1 MVEALFWVSTLELT
15 SVFVALITF
24 GSNPL
29 KNNLTNTLC
38 VHLALY
44 NTQST
49 SWKSVKVATED
60 YSCYYLFE
68 FFLER
73 SNSDFFFSVVSAQ
86 TVYMMLKFAK
96 IWPQLIDFVVVIFRV
111 NSLQSVPSFGISAF
125 FGIILANIDEIHV
138 KDKSTTTGY
147 GL

>member
-1 MVEALFWVSTLELT
+1 MVEALFWVSTLELI

-24 GSNPL
+24 GGNPL

-38 VHLALY
+38 VHLVLY

-73 SNSDFFFSVVSAQ
+73 SNSDFLFCVSFH
-86 TVYMMLKFAK
+86 YYCKCYFCLNCLYDAK
-96 IWPQLIDFVVVIFRV
+96 ICKNLTTVERFSSCNIQGEFI
-111 NSLQSVPSFGISAF
+111 A
-125 FGIILANIDEIHV
+125 IIAKLRYFCLFLA
-138 KDKSTTTGY
+138 
-147 GL
+147 